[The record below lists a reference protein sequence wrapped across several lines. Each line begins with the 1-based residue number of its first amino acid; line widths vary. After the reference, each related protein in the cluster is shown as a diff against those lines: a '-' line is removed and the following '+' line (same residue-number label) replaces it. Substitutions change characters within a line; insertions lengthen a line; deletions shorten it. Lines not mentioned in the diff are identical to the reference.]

1 MSGQIF
7 LGPLPKVNR
16 GRKIDFLIPHLL
28 PEQQKMTDSNTLE
41 TRARQ
46 LLGTVKDPETGHKL
60 AKQIHSVSADDGQLK
75 IQVGLTTFAAPLK
88 ADFENEITT
97 LLNENLSNEVE
108 NISVEITEHARP
120 AQPVGQVGLTA
131 KAVIAVAAG
140 KGGVGKS
147 TVATSLALALKKA
160 GCKTGILDADVYGPS
175 VPQLTGVRG
184 QVQKVDEKIQPL
196 DFNGIPLMSIGFMVP
211 PDQAVIW
218 RGPMLH
224 SAIKTFVQGTDWG
237 DLDYLIIDM
246 PPGTGDIAL
255 SLSQMLPLTGTV
267 IVCTPQ
273 EVALIDAIKAVGM
286 FRKVKIPVLGLIE
299 NMSSF
304 ICPDNG
310 KEYDI
315 FGKGGAKKYAAEDNI
330 EFLGDI
336 PINIQLRERG
346 DAGEMAANFDDKDVA
361 PHLEEIAH
369 NLVKT
374 LAKNAAESPVQAQLP
389 VLG

>member
-1 MSGQIF
+1 M
-7 LGPLPKVNR
+7 P
-16 GRKIDFLIPHLL
+16 
-28 PEQQKMTDSNTLE
+28 DSNDLKTQVQQTL
-41 TRARQ
+41 
-46 LLGTVKDPETGHKL
+46 GSIKDPETGRPLKN
-60 AKQIHSVSADDGQLK
+60 QIQSVSAENGA
-75 IQVGLTTFAAPLK
+75 IEVEIGLTSFAAPIKDAFQATVCDALK
-88 ADFENEITT
+88 TAYPDAQTIKVSITDH
-97 LLNENLSNEVE
+97 E
-108 NISVEITEHARP
+108 RP
-120 AQPVGQVGLTA
+120 AQPIGQVGITA

-147 TVATSLALALKKA
+147 TAAVSMALALKKA
-160 GCKTGILDADVYGPS
+160 GCKVGILDADVYGPS

-184 QVQKVDEKIQPL
+184 QVAKEGNKILPL
-196 DFNGIPLMSIGFMVP
+196 DFDGIPLMSIGFLVP
-211 PDQAVIW
+211 PGEAVIW

-224 SAIKTFVQGTDWG
+224 STITTFLRDVAWG

-255 SLSQMLPLTGTV
+255 SLSQMLPLTGAV

-286 FRKVKIPVLGLIE
+286 FRKVKIPVIGLVE

-304 ICPDNG
+304 VCPDNG

-315 FGKGGAKKYAAEDNI
+315 FGKGGAKKYASQDKI
-330 EFLGDI
+330 PFLGEI

-346 DAGEMAANFDDKDVA
+346 DAGEMAANFDDENVA
-361 PHLEEIAH
+361 PYLEGIAKA
-369 NLVKT
+369 LVQK
-374 LAKNAAESPVQAQLP
+374 LADDAAANPPQPSLP

>member
-1 MSGQIF
+1 MS
-7 LGPLPKVNR
+7 
-16 GRKIDFLIPHLL
+16 D
-28 PEQQKMTDSNTLE
+28 TSLE
-41 TRARQ
+41 TRVRK
-46 LLGTVKDPETGHKL
+46 LLSEVKDPETGRKL
-60 AKQIHSVSADDGQLK
+60 SKQIHEVVADDNG
-75 IQVGLTTFAAPLK
+75 ISVTIGLTSFAAPLR
-88 ADFENEITT
+88 NEFHDEIES
-97 LLNENLSNEVE
+97 LLKGIQNGDQQ
-108 NISVEITEHARP
+108 ISVNIVQHERP

-147 TVATSLALALKKA
+147 TAATCLAVALKRA

-175 VPQLTGVRG
+175 IPHLTGVRG
-184 QVQKVDEKIQPL
+184 QVTKVDNKIQPL
-196 DFNGIPLMSIGFMVP
+196 DFDGIPLMSIGFMVP
-211 PDQAVIW
+211 PEEAVIW

-224 SAIKTFVQGTDWG
+224 SAVTTFVRDTNWG

-255 SLSQMLPLTGTV
+255 SLSQLLPITGTI

-286 FRKVKIPVLGLIE
+286 FRKVKIPVIGLIE

-304 ICPDNG
+304 VCPDNG

-315 FGKGGAKKYAAEDNI
+315 FGKGGAKAYAEESKI
-330 EFLGDI
+330 EFLGEI
-336 PINIQLRERG
+336 PINIQLRQRG
-346 DAGEMAANFDDKDVA
+346 DSGQMAANFDDENVA
-361 PHLEEIAH
+361 PYLENIAYQ
-369 NLVKT
+369 LTRT
-374 LAKNAAESPVQAQLP
+374 LAQKASESPIQPQLP